1 MRSRVAGEPLFPDES
16 LTTLR
21 DRLTRMIERNEASGW
36 PERNALPIVV
46 RVRSQ
51 TPTGRLRDRFYQ
63 FDHVSAAMIGVG
75 GRHVGL
81 EVSVRAEHEVK
92 VRAEHEEREVRVGPD
107 LN

>member
-1 MRSRVAGEPLFPDES
+1 VGEPLFPQEG
-16 LTTLR
+16 LTSLR

-36 PERNALPIVV
+36 PERNALPIVI
-46 RVRSQ
+46 RVRHR
-51 TPTGRLRDRFYQ
+51 TPTGRLRDKFYQ
-63 FDHVSAAMIGVG
+63 FDHASSGMLTVG
-75 GRHVGL
+75 GRHFGL